1 MTDLSFLDQQELNDW
16 IVGQRWFASKTREV
30 SQIEIVDSVTLRE
43 ESPLVV
49 LCLVEARFPTG
60 THETY
65 QVPLGLRPVGEGWKE
80 RVILQA
86 GGWTVYDALAAPAA
100 GRELLQRMRSN

>member
-1 MTDLSFLDQQELNDW
+1 MTDLSFLDEQALNDW
-16 IVGQRWFASKTREV
+16 IVAQRWFASKTREV

-43 ESPLVV
+43 ESPLLV

-65 QVPLGLRPVGEGWKE
+65 QVPLGLRPVDEGWDE
-80 RVILQA
+80 RVIQEA
-86 GGWTVYDALAAPAA
+86 GGRTGDDQLAAPAA
-100 GRELLQRMRSN
+100 GRATLAR